1 MPSADTT
8 KRRNNSV
15 RFVADSRGSSAGSR
29 GTSSESDHAR
39 ARASGA
45 GGTIADVNDDDD
57 DGGGGGGGDEDN
69 DGLKV
74 ESENGSDT
82 DEDDE
87 FEEEDDAYDALELKK
102 VASIGRRHTPHIPS
116 LLLRASDLGGHHM
129 PIHGRMFHLTR

>member
-39 ARASGA
+39 AHASGA

-57 DGGGGGGGDEDN
+57 DDGGGGGGDEDN

-129 PIHGRMFHLTR
+129 PIHGRMFHPTL